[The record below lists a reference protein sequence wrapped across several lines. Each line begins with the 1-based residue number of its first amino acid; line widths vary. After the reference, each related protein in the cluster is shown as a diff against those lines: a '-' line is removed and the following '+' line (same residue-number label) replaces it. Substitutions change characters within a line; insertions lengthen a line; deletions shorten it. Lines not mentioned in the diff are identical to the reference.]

1 MVLNDEPT
9 IAGSKYFM
17 AFDTKVVL
25 LSSGFSS
32 WVRCI
37 CSTITIA
44 SSMISPIAAAIEPI
58 VIIFI
63 VYPIA
68 YSTIKVKHSVMGI
81 VANITELALNDLRK
95 ITVIKIASK
104 SPIHTTSLTLPI
116 ASETNSA

>member
-1 MVLNDEPT
+1 
-9 IAGSKYFM
+9 
-17 AFDTKVVL
+17 
-25 LSSGFSS
+25 
-32 WVRCI
+32 
-37 CSTITIA
+37 
-44 SSMISPIAAAIEPI
+44 MISPIAAAIEPI